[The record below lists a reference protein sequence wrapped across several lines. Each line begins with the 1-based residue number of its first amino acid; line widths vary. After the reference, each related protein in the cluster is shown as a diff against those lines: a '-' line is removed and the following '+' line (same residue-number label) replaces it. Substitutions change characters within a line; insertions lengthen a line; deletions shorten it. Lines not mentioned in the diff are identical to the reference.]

1 MPTVTFIRKTGEHI
15 VVDAPENFSLMQ
27 IAQDNGISEIKG
39 ICGGSMACATCHLY
53 IHPDWIERV
62 IAQDNEKSE
71 TEEDMLDMAFDVID
85 ESRLGCQV
93 VVTDELDGLI
103 VALPG
108 AEF

>member
-1 MPTVTFIRKTGEHI
+1 
-15 VVDAPENFSLMQ
+15 
-27 IAQDNGISEIKG
+27 
-39 ICGGSMACATCHLY
+39 
-53 IHPDWIERV
+53 
-62 IAQDNEKSE
+62 
-71 TEEDMLDMAFDVID
+71 MLDMAFDVID